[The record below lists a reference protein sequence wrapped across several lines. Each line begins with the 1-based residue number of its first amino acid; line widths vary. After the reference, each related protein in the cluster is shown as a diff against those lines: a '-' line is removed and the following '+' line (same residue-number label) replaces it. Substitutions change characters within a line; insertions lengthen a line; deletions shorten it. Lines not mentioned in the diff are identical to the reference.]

1 MERSKKHKV
10 HISTTETEFSETR
23 ENYTKVVMQK
33 QMLLPYN
40 NNNNS
45 KKKQQDL
52 KSEKEIE
59 IQDHPTETITQEQS
73 SSRGSPG
80 LVKRRVLEMSQ
91 QTSLSRKASKNSPS
105 ASPKRSSNQ
114 RKTFN
119 SPKRAQIE
127 PSKLLYAPRPYS
139 RQDASKTVQKL
150 EFNTAVKSQG
160 VLPATTKKGSSY
172 KKPAV
177 PPKPRNVVVKQRSST
192 KLRKSGEILSKKT
205 NVLLQDEKSEQNDS
219 GLSEEADDVFNESHI
234 SPIRNSSF
242 ASLSQKIDDQRFDLL
257 KRRQSYSEFEDLIEK
272 KRELRER
279 MLSKIMFLREERDLL
294 MEEKI
299 ENDQLGK
306 KIAANLESVAKSA
319 ELDKFRQFLEE
330 IEQITKLTVSLTIR
344 LSRLSRKMESGSLS
358 KDELAMIQKKKSR
371 LVEQLNEADILH
383 QNTDRRASQVR
394 QMLSKYSKDQSEF
407 DTFLVDLIK
416 HITDLKE
423 TEQRIQLGEEQLVAL
438 NDNLISLP

>member
-59 IQDHPTETITQEQS
+59 IQDHPIETITQEQS

-234 SPIRNSSF
+234 SPIRNCSF